1 MDEVNQY
8 CLTCGTELHII
19 RSGKKFCST
28 KCRQIG
34 FYRRQCGS
42 DKIVE
47 KWQAEETQ
55 PKFAELT
62 VISANCNAAPLFPQ
76 IEVLMNNG
84 NRLMFYQMP
93 SAEFVKHIVA

>member
-1 MDEVNQY
+1 MEEAIKY
-8 CLTCGTELHII
+8 CLTCGTELHIL
-19 RSGKKFCST
+19 RSGKKFCSA
-28 KCRQIG
+28 KCKQIA
-34 FYRRQCGS
+34 FYRRHYEG
-42 DKIVE
+42 DKNL
-47 KWQAEETQ
+47 EEWHSEESQ

-62 VISANCNAAPLFPQ
+62 VISTAHDTAPLFPQ